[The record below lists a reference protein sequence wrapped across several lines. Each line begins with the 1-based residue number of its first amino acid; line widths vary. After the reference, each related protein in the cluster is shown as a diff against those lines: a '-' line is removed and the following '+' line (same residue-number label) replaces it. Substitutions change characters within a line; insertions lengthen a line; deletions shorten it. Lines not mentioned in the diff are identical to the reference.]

1 MVETSFIIG
10 LIILLLSVVIHEV
23 AHGSVAYSLGDDTAK
38 EEGRLSLNPIVH
50 IDPIGS
56 ILLPFLLVATSSP
69 ILFGWAKPVPVN
81 FFNLT
86 DRWGELKVSLAGPAV
101 NLFIGLVFCLFLR
114 FSLFPEM
121 SNIFILVAFINI
133 GLALFN
139 LIPVFPLDGSHI
151 LMNLLP
157 DSTLPF
163 KEFMVNYG
171 ALILIFFIFVY
182 PGTDWLGSL
191 IRIIFNLF
199 AGYA

>member
-1 MVETSFIIG
+1 MIETSFILG
-10 LIILLLSVVIHEV
+10 LIIFILSVVIHEV

-38 EEGRLSLNPIVH
+38 EDGRLSLNPIVH

-56 ILLPFLLVATSSP
+56 VLLPFFLVISSSP

-101 NLFIGLVFCLFLR
+101 NLIVALIFCLFLR

-121 SNIFILVAFINI
+121 ANIFIMVAFINI

-139 LIPVFPLDGSHI
+139 LIPIFPLDGSHI

-157 DSTLPF
+157 DSALPF

-171 ALILIFFIFVY
+171 TLILIFFIFVF
-182 PGTDWLGSL
+182 PRTGWLGSL
-191 IRIIFNLF
+191 VEIIFKFF
-199 AGYA
+199 AGYV